1 MRLPL
6 KKKGTAYFVT
16 DFKEINALLNNNT
29 IFGHRKKQSKI
40 HLKEEGFDYCKSE
53 KEKNE
58 KEKFNH
64 LWNKARSN

>member
-29 IFGHRKKQSKI
+29 IFGHRKK
-40 HLKEEGFDYCKSE
+40 
-53 KEKNE
+53 
-58 KEKFNH
+58 
-64 LWNKARSN
+64 